1 MAEKCLESLKTEKLD
16 NLLVKAEIRGNT
28 KVYME
33 GLNILT
39 D

>member
-1 MAEKCLESLKTEKLD
+1 M
-16 NLLVKAEIRGNT
+16 KAEIRGNT

-39 D
+39 DEVNLQKALENYGKIKLI